1 MTSCPICNH
10 VNPAGTV
17 RCEKCDTWL
26 AQAADVGLKPQVR
39 TEASQK
45 NLSGTA
51 AGLTPEFA
59 AELQELLRDGQSIMA
74 IKRFREVTGLGLRES
89 KEAIEALMAGR
100 GLPTVAAGAESVDQA
115 KIVALLR
122 ESQFIQAIKTYREAT
137 GLGLK
142 EAKEA
147 VERIAARHGIRP
159 TQKGC
164 LGAIL
169 LVMTLPLG
177 IWGAAKLLA
186 PWFA

>member
-1 MTSCPICNH
+1 MTSCPICNY
-10 VNPAGTV
+10 VNVAGAA

-39 TEASQK
+39 TEASRM
-45 NLSGTA
+45 NLNGATS
-51 AGLTPEFA
+51 GLTPEFA
-59 AELQELLRDGQSIMA
+59 DELQQLLREGQSLTA

-100 GLPTVAAGAESVDQA
+100 GLPAAAGDASVDEA

-122 ESQFIQAIKTYREAT
+122 ENQFLQAIKEYRTAT

-142 EAKEA
+142 DAKEA
-147 VERIAARHGIRP
+147 VEAIAARHGVRP

-164 LGAIL
+164 LGMIL
-169 LVMTLPLG
+169 LVIALPMCGLF
-177 IWGAAKLLA
+177 ISVLW
-186 PWFA
+186 